1 MKVFEQE
8 VLVNHWLKTGS
19 PLDDLQKAVTEACGR
34 KAAPIRVAMVGKNR
48 LGHVCEMEAIAGAAT
63 GAKSCCRRAS
73 STSAAARASGPAPST
88 P

>member
-8 VLVNHWLKTGS
+8 VLVNGWLKTGS
-19 PLDDLQKAVTEACGR
+19 PLENLQKAVTEACGR

-48 LGHVCEMEAIAGAAT
+48 LGHACEMEAIAGVDRRLEAAPV
-63 GAKSCCRRAS
+63 AAS
-73 STSAAARASGPAPST
+73 STSAAARASGPARST